1 MLSLQSMMVAAA
13 IGGALLVYA
22 AYGRFK
28 KNRSADLQSE
38 VCEERES
45 LRAVIE
51 SLPARM
57 ELAMQSPEGSTE
69 SIRQRLSEL
78 EIDLLEAKLLGVE
91 LPDIDYVDLSAGE
104 LELRLME
111 ILALSMRADALA
123 EKYEKYGVS
132 SDNEEPAEELEPP
145 ENTELADAARS
156 AHPAMLLAAPSSVN

>member
-57 ELAMQSPEGSTE
+57 ELAMQSPEGSAE

-104 LELRLME
+104 LELRLIE

-123 EKYEKYGVS
+123 EKYGVS
-132 SDNEEPAEELEPP
+132 SENEEPEALEPP
-145 ENTELADAARS
+145 ENAELADAVRS